1 MFNVE
6 KDNRVFSNKL
16 LNLMFYST
24 VLIMMRGISFILIL
38 FFSVTNVTAQT
49 PEIGVFGGGAYYIG
63 DLNPY
68 AHFNQTNYSVGVVYR
83 SNFDNERV
91 ALRIQAIYGKVAGN
105 DAMSSDVNQ
114 LNRNL
119 NFSSSVLEIGP
130 LIEINFIDYIVGEM
144 SRKKF
149 KFQTFYLLAGI
160 TYFKMNPLGTYQ
172 GEAIELQPLATEGQ
186 ETSQNPSQSRY
197 QLNQISIPLGL
208 GYKFNISKRFAI
220 SLEYGIRK
228 TFTDYLDDVS
238 GRYPDLQLLSVE
250 AGQLSAYMSDRTVN
264 EEGYTELNYGMS
276 RGNSKNK
283 DWYSFFGAVIS
294 FRIFDHETCSKRFK

>member
-1 MFNVE
+1 
-6 KDNRVFSNKL
+6 
-16 LNLMFYST
+16 
-24 VLIMMRGISFILIL
+24 MRRINFILII
-38 FFSVTNVTAQT
+38 FFSVTNVTAQI

-68 AHFNQTNYSVGVVYR
+68 AHFNQTNYAVGIVYR
-83 SNFDNERV
+83 SNFDNERI
-91 ALRIQAIYGKVAGN
+91 ALRIQAIYGQVAGN
-105 DAMSSDVNQ
+105 DAFSNDLNQ

-119 NFSSSVLEIGP
+119 NFSSSILEIGP
-130 LIEINFIDYIVGEM
+130 LIEINFIDYIVGDL

-160 TYFKMNPLGTYQ
+160 NYFKMNPLGNYQ

-186 ETSQNPSQSRY
+186 ETSQNPSVKRY
-197 QLNQISIPLGL
+197 QLNQISIPLGV
-208 GYKFNISKRFAI
+208 GYKFNVTKRFAI

-238 GRYPDLQLLSVE
+238 GRYPDLQLLSQE
-250 AGQLSAYMSDRTVN
+250 AGQLSAYMSDRTLN
-264 EEGYTELNYGMS
+264 EEGYNDMNYGMS

-283 DWYSFFGAVIS
+283 DWYSFFGAIIS

>member
-1 MFNVE
+1 
-6 KDNRVFSNKL
+6 
-16 LNLMFYST
+16 
-24 VLIMMRGISFILIL
+24 MRRIIIILIT
-38 FFSVTNVTAQT
+38 FFSVINVTAQT

-68 AHFNQTNYSVGVVYR
+68 AHFNQTNYAVGVVYR
-83 SNFDNERV
+83 NNFDNERI
-91 ALRIQAIYGKVAGN
+91 ALRLQAIYAKVSGN
-105 DAMSSDVNQ
+105 DAKSNDVNQ

-130 LIEINFIDYIVGEM
+130 LIEINFIDYIVGVM

-149 KFQTFYLLAGI
+149 KFQTPYLFAGI

-172 GEAIELQPLATEGQ
+172 GSTVELQPLATEGQ
-186 ETSQNPSQSRY
+186 ETSQNASQNRY
-197 QLNQISIPLGL
+197 VLNQISIPLGL
-208 GYKFNISKRFAI
+208 GYKFNVTKRFAI

-250 AGQLSAYMSDRTVN
+250 AGQLSAHMSDRTVN
-264 EEGYTELNYGMS
+264 EEGYTDLNYGMS

-283 DWYSFFGAVIS
+283 DWYSFFGAIIS
-294 FRIFDHETCSKRFK
+294 FRIHDHETCSKRFK

>member
-1 MFNVE
+1 
-6 KDNRVFSNKL
+6 
-16 LNLMFYST
+16 
-24 VLIMMRGISFILIL
+24 MRRIVIILIT
-38 FFSVTNVTAQT
+38 FFSVINVSAQT

-68 AHFNQTNYSVGVVYR
+68 AHFNQTNYAVGAIYR
-83 SNFDNERV
+83 NNFDNDRI
-91 ALRIQAIYGKVAGN
+91 ALRFQAIYGKVSGN
-105 DAMSSDVNQ
+105 DAKSNDVNQ

-130 LIEINFIDYIVGEM
+130 VIEINFIDYIVGDM

-149 KFQTFYLLAGI
+149 KFQTFYLFAGI

-172 GEAIELQPLATEGQ
+172 EETVELQPLATEGQ
-186 ETSQNPSQSRY
+186 ETSQNTSQNRY
-197 QLNQISIPLGL
+197 QLNQICIPLGL
-208 GYKFNISKRFAI
+208 GYKFNVSKRFAI

-238 GRYPDLQLLSVE
+238 GRYPDLQLLSAE
-250 AGQLSAYMSDRTVN
+250 AGQLSAHMSDRTVN
-264 EEGYTELNYGMS
+264 EEGYTDLNYGMS

-283 DWYSFFGAVIS
+283 DWYSFFGAIIS
-294 FRIFDHETCSKRFK
+294 FRIHGHETCSKRFK

>member
-1 MFNVE
+1 MR
-6 KDNRVFSNKL
+6 RVN
-16 LNLMFYST
+16 
-24 VLIMMRGISFILIL
+24 FILII
-38 FFSVTNVTAQT
+38 FFFVTNVTAQT
-49 PEIGVFGGGAYYIG
+49 PEIGLFGGGAYYIG

-68 AHFNQTNYSVGVVYR
+68 AHFNQTNYAVGIVYR
-83 SNFDNERV
+83 SNFDNERI
-91 ALRIQAIYGKVAGN
+91 ALRIQAIYGQVAGN
-105 DAMSSDVNQ
+105 DALSNDLNQ

-130 LIEINFIDYIVGEM
+130 LIEINFIDYIVGDL

-172 GEAIELQPLATEGQ
+172 GETIELQPLATEGQ
-186 ETSQNPSQSRY
+186 ETSQNPSQNRY

-208 GYKFNISKRFAI
+208 GYKFNVTKRFAI

-238 GRYPDLQLLSVE
+238 GRYPDLQLLSLE
-250 AGQLSAYMSDRTVN
+250 AGQLSAEMSDRTVN
-264 EEGYTELNYGMS
+264 EEGYTDLNYGMS

-283 DWYSFFGAVIS
+283 DWYSFFGAIIS
-294 FRIFDHETCSKRFK
+294 FRIFDQETCSKRFK

>member
-1 MFNVE
+1 
-6 KDNRVFSNKL
+6 
-16 LNLMFYST
+16 
-24 VLIMMRGISFILIL
+24 MRRIIIILIT
-38 FFSVTNVTAQT
+38 FFSVINVTAQA

-68 AHFNQTNYSVGVVYR
+68 AHFNQTNYAVGVIYR
-83 SNFDNERV
+83 NNFDNERI
-91 ALRIQAIYGKVAGN
+91 ALRVQGIYGQVSGN
-105 DAMSSDVNQ
+105 DAKSNDVNQ

-130 LIEINFIDYIVGEM
+130 MIEINFIDYVVGVM

-149 KFQTFYLLAGI
+149 KFQTPYLFAGI

-172 GEAIELQPLATEGQ
+172 GETVELQPLATEGQ
-186 ETSQNPSQSRY
+186 ETSQNASQNRY
-197 QLNQISIPLGL
+197 VLNQISIPLGL
-208 GYKFNISKRFAI
+208 GYKFNITKRFAI

-238 GRYPDLQLLSVE
+238 GRYPDLDLLSME
-250 AGQLSAYMSDRTVN
+250 AGQLSAEMSDRTVN
-264 EEGYTELNYGMS
+264 EEGYTDLNYGMS

-283 DWYSFFGAVIS
+283 DWYSFFGAIIS
-294 FRIFDHETCSKRFK
+294 FRIHDHETCSKRFK

>member
-1 MFNVE
+1 
-6 KDNRVFSNKL
+6 
-16 LNLMFYST
+16 
-24 VLIMMRGISFILIL
+24 MMIRINFILLI
-38 FFSVTNVTAQT
+38 FFSVLNVTAQT

-68 AHFNQTNYSVGVVYR
+68 AHFNQTNYSVGAVYR

-91 ALRIQAIYGKVAGN
+91 AMRIQAIYGQVAGN
-105 DAMSSDVNQ
+105 DAMSNDVNQ

-149 KFQTFYLLAGI
+149 KFQTFYLFAGI

-172 GEAIELQPLATEGQ
+172 GESIELQPLATEGQ

-238 GRYPDLQLLSVE
+238 GRYPDLQLLSAE

-264 EEGYTELNYGMS
+264 EEGYRESNYGMS

-283 DWYSFFGAVIS
+283 DWYSFFGAIIS